1 MRKLLLLSTAF
12 ALACLISLFL
22 ATYLSLLLGSLALLL
37 FIALRLFAKQRVRL
51 LWLSFGLFFG
61 FLWFFLYSWL
71 FYLPSQDFANKT
83 IRLEAVVTQFPTK
96 TEYGVSVSV
105 RGGEGNGRSY
115 PMRLYLDSEW
125 DSLRPGDQISTIA
138 YCTSTAQMAGE
149 NTISL
154 QSKGIYLFA
163 QNYGAM
169 QVDRAEHMP
178 LRFAPSHLAA
188 WVRDQI
194 FTLYHQDTA
203 PLLLALLTGWQ
214 TELSPQDRSDFSRSG
229 LAHVVSVSGMH
240 ISFLA
245 GALGLILTKPNKKN
259 IFTQIAMIFFF
270 AAMTGNCPGALRAAF
285 LCSSTLLASLLGRR
299 VDSLTSLSASLL
311 ILLLANPFSV
321 ANAGLQFSFAAT
333 LGIYL
338 LGQPLYRTWRK
349 KLPEKG
355 RRFLAP
361 LLSVLAISLGA
372 MLFTT
377 PLTALYFGQVSFVAP
392 LANLLTNV
400 LVFAAFMGGILSV
413 LFAALFAPLGS
424 LVAVLTELP
433 ARLFLALA
441 HWFSKLPFAAVTLTS
456 VYYLCFFAFLYA
468 VLILWLYAWYRKE
481 ARPLIPL
488 CSITISF
495 CVVLLLT
502 NLSLTAKPFSLSA
515 LDIGQGQSIV
525 LTSGSHRALVDCGGT
540 KPAGAV
546 AANYLQSFG
555 FQRLDLLVLT
565 HYHDDHA
572 NGLPELLS
580 RMKIGCIA
588 LPESEKDSPERKT
601 VEALAHQYGTK
612 LLYISEEATIS
623 FGKAELSL
631 FPPLSRTG
639 DNEVGLSLLASY
651 RDWDALI
658 TGDMSEDTERLLLHS
673 YALPKLECLVLGH
686 HGSRY
691 ATSKELLAV
700 TRPERAVVSVGK
712 NSYGHPA
719 PDTLSRLHEAGTI
732 LYRTDTMGTVTVF
745 APETE
750 D

>member
-12 ALACLISLFL
+12 ASACLISLL
-22 ATYLSLLLGSLALLL
+22 LPARLPLLLGSLALLL
-37 FIALRLFAKQRVRL
+37 FVAIRLFAKQHVRL
-51 LWLSFGLFFG
+51 LWLSFGLGFG
-61 FLWFFLYSWL
+61 FLWFLLYSVL

-105 RGGEGNGRSY
+105 RGGEANGRTY

-125 DSLRPGDQISTIA
+125 DRLRPGDRISTIA
-138 YCTSTAQMAGE
+138 HCTSTAQMAGE
-149 NTISL
+149 HTISL

-163 QNYGAM
+163 KSYGAV
-169 QVDRAEHMP
+169 QVQREAHMP
-178 LRFAPSHLAA
+178 LLYAPSQLAA
-188 WVRDQI
+188 WVRNQI
-194 FTLYHQDTA
+194 FTLYHEDTA

-214 TELSPQDRSDFSRSG
+214 TELSLQDRSDFSRSG

-245 GALGLILTKPNKKN
+245 GALGLILSKRNKKS
-259 IFTQIAMIFFF
+259 IVTQIAVIFFF

-299 VDSLTSLSASLL
+299 VDALTSLSASLL
-311 ILLLANPFSV
+311 LLLLANPFSV

-392 LANLLTNV
+392 LSNLLTNV

-413 LFAALFAPLGS
+413 LFVALFAPLGS
-424 LVAVLTELP
+424 LFALLTELP

-441 HWFSKLPFAAVTLTS
+441 HWFSKLPFAAVSLTS

-468 VLILWLYAWYRKE
+468 ILILWLYAWYRKE

-488 CSITISF
+488 CSITLSF
-495 CVVLLLT
+495 CVSLLLT

-515 LDIGQGQSIV
+515 LDVGQGQSIV
-525 LTSGSHRALVDCGGT
+525 LTSGSYRALVDCGGT

-546 AANYLQSFG
+546 AANYLQSVG

-580 RMKIGCIA
+580 RMKVSCLA

-601 VEALAHQYGTK
+601 VEALAQQYGTK
-612 LLYISEEATIS
+612 LLYISEQTTIP
-623 FGKAELSL
+623 FGKSELSL

-651 RDWDALI
+651 GDWDALI

-673 YALPKLECLVLGH
+673 YNLPKLEYLVLGH

-691 ATSKELLAV
+691 ATSQELLAV

-719 PDTLSRLHEAGTI
+719 KDTLSRLQEAGTI